1 MVVGRGV
8 CGGTEVVVDR
18 QEALARR
25 IHAQQLDRAP
35 AERPLTDAAVID
47 LGVQDSGRDGA
58 SWALANRGV
67 PVASPAALE
76 EAPELALAWT
86 LRSAPH
92 YYRRADLPEVV
103 VATSPF
109 SDTDAAKRLVGA
121 AAPLAAA
128 GTGPREG
135 LAQVAAALRAVVE
148 EPLVKGEASGR
159 LSAVLPDRH
168 LRDCRPCGTRH
179 VWEVPF
185 RLGALYAGL
194 ELVPGTSPPVLRR
207 IPHWPRSTWG
217 PAEDPDAAPERLQV
231 VRAYLRLLGPATP
244 ADVAGFLDSPVA
256 EVKRHWPT
264 DAVPVE
270 VEGRRAWL
278 LPDDP
283 HPDPL
288 GDLVRL
294 LGPFDL
300 LLQGRD
306 RSVLVPDRS
315 RHQALWPTLG
325 RPGAVLVGTGV
336 VGTWRPRAAGRK
348 LTLQMDLWS
357 SSSAACR
364 ARVEEE
370 AERLAA
376 HRGLALAGIETV

>member
-1 MVVGRGV
+1 M
-8 CGGTEVVVDR
+8 DR

-25 IHAQQLDRAP
+25 VHAQQLDRP
-35 AERPLTDAAVID
+35 AAARPLTDAAVLD

-67 PVASPAALE
+67 PAASPAAVE
-76 EAPELALAWT
+76 QAPELALVWT
-86 LRSAPH
+86 LRAAPH
-92 YYRRADLPEVV
+92 YYRRADLPDVV

-109 SDTDAAKRLVGA
+109 SDADAAKRVVGA

-135 LAQVAAALRAVVE
+135 LAEVAGALRGVVE
-148 EPLVKGEASGR
+148 DPLVKGEASGR
-159 LSAVLPDRH
+159 LSALLPERH
-168 LRDCRPCGTRH
+168 LRDCVPCGTRH

-207 IPHWPRSTWG
+207 IPDWPRTSWG
-217 PAEDPDAAPERLQV
+217 PADDPETAPERLQV
-231 VRAYLRLLGPATP
+231 VRAHLRLLGPATP

-256 EVKRHWPT
+256 EVKRHWPA
-264 DAVPVE
+264 DAVAVE
-270 VEGRRAWL
+270 VEGRQAWV
-278 LPDDP
+278 LPEPDGAGTDP
-283 HPDPL
+283 ATD
-288 GDLVRL
+288 DLVRL

-306 RSVLVPDRS
+306 RTLLVPDRA
-315 RHQALWPTLG
+315 RHKALWPTLG
-325 RPGAVLVGTGV
+325 RPGALLVGTEV
-336 VGTWRPRAAGRK
+336 VGTWRPRASGG
-348 LTLQMDLWS
+348 TLALRLDPWQPLS
-357 SSSAACR
+357 PAVR

-376 HRGLALAGIETV
+376 HRGARLTGLEVA